1 MDKTLLHKYNRNGYI
16 ITMWAGLSYCN
27 EIVIHYEI
35 TTPTLITQKGYMCV
49 FTATSMYEIYSDL
62 TLMPN
67 YIQNFTIAK
76 VKEWGKIIYDFRKGY
91 KYKGHR
97 LCSHKF
103 LSELYQKWSVYD
115 ERYDLNR

>member
-1 MDKTLLHKYNRNGYI
+1 MEKTMLHKYNRNGYI
-16 ITMWAGLSYCN
+16 ISLWACLSTCN

-35 TTPTLITQKGYMCV
+35 CAPTLITQNGYMVV
-49 FTATSMYEIYSDL
+49 FTASSMYELFSDL

-67 YIQNFTIAK
+67 YIQNFALSK
-76 VKEWGKIIYDFRKGY
+76 VKEWGKIIYDFGHDV

-97 LCSHKF
+97 LCSHEF
-103 LSELYQKWSVYD
+103 LSNLYQKWSVYD